1 MAKRDA
7 TTRPTPS
14 TGRPAAPKKAS
25 ASPLAKK
32 KSAART
38 TATRAAPETV
48 APTLAQRLVP
58 PRSDPKAPRYWLMKS
73 EPDVYSID
81 DLARDG
87 STAWEGVRNYT
98 ARNFMRDEMALGDRI
113 LFYHSNAEP
122 PGIAGLAEVVGLAEA
137 DATQFDPK
145 SEYFDAGAT
154 RDAPRWLAVRVGFVS
169 KLPRL
174 VPLDVLKA
182 DRSLDGMLVV
192 AKGQRLSVQ
201 PVLEA
206 HYRRVLALV

>member
-1 MAKRDA
+1 M
-7 TTRPTPS
+7 
-14 TGRPAAPKKAS
+14 AS
-25 ASPLAKK
+25 AKAAKK
-32 KSAART
+32 KPAGRT
-38 TATRAAPETV
+38 TTKRAATKETL
-48 APTLAQRLVP
+48 ATAAQRLVP
-58 PRSDPKAPRYWLMKS
+58 ARADPRPPRFWLMKS

-145 SEYFDAGAT
+145 SEYFDPAAT

-174 VPLDVLKA
+174 VPLDALKA
-182 DRSLDGMLVV
+182 DRALTGMLVV

-201 PVLEA
+201 PVAEV
-206 HYRRVLALV
+206 HYHRVLALA

>member
-1 MAKRDA
+1 MAKRDE
-7 TTRPTPS
+7 TSRPTTTS
-14 TGRPAAPKKAS
+14 GRRGAPKT
-25 ASPLAKK
+25 PAKK
-32 KSAART
+32 KPQAR
-38 TATRAAPETV
+38 APAKRAAAPG
-48 APTLAQRLVP
+48 PTLAQRLVP
-58 PRSDPKAPRYWLMKS
+58 ARSDPKAPRFWLMKS

-145 SEYFDAGAT
+145 SEYFDAAAT

-169 KLPRL
+169 KLKRL

-206 HYRRVLALV
+206 HYRRVLALA